1 MVGRAGGRCAPS
13 AGRWDPRTS
22 YPHGVRIAVVGA
34 GVVGMSTTAAL
45 LDAGHQVDCFESG
58 AIMGERSAGATRIFR
73 LAHVDPELVRL
84 AQRAKAGFG
93 RWSEQA
99 GRPMLVNSECV
110 ITGID
115 AADRAA
121 AMAEA
126 GADYEV
132 VGVGSGRLRLPVRE
146 EPAVALIDVGGG
158 VVNVDAVRDFL
169 TQRAGSAVV
178 SEPVYRLGITSGGAA
193 QVVAAGG
200 RREYDALLLAAGAN
214 TAHLAMQ
221 VGIYTPPLL
230 AHHLR
235 CTFRVEG
242 DGWQSWIDKPADRP
256 GTYQHQ
262 SGPGRWAVGGY
273 VDPELTRWEVGREVA
288 IDASRAALIDYARQ
302 YLAVDP
308 SVAESLYCTTEAQLG
323 DGIHVRCHGP
333 VVVIYG
339 DNLMKFAPVLGGDLA
354 LLLAGEE

>member
-1 MVGRAGGRCAPS
+1 
-13 AGRWDPRTS
+13 
-22 YPHGVRIAVVGA
+22 
-34 GVVGMSTTAAL
+34 MSTTAAL

-73 LAHVDPELVRL
+73 FAHVDPELVRL
-84 AQRAKAGFG
+84 AQRAKVGFA
-93 RWSEQA
+93 RWSEEA
-99 GRPMLVNSECV
+99 ARPMLVDSECV
-110 ITGID
+110 ITGTD

-126 GADYEV
+126 GANYEV
-132 VGVGSGRLRLPVRE
+132 VGAGSGRLRLPVRE

-178 SEPVYRLGITSGGAA
+178 SEPVYRLGITPGGAA

-230 AHHLR
+230 DHHLR

-262 SGPGRWAVGGY
+262 SGPGRWAVGGH
-273 VDPELTRWEVGREVA
+273 VDPGLTRWEIGREAA

-308 SVAESLYCTTEAQLG
+308 SVAESLYCTTAPLG
-323 DGIHVRCHGP
+323 DGIHLRHHGP
-333 VVVIYG
+333 VVAIYG
-339 DNLMKFAPVLGGDLA
+339 DNLMKFASVLGSDLA
-354 LLLAGEE
+354 LLLTGEK